1 MINVFSDESDA
12 KFRSLCDRCVYT
24 GAAKEGDSG
33 RGWKVKSYTTQ
44 GFPKQKILYCEYNGV
59 FRLKPQTNDYRSC
72 GTTKKNSK
80 YLTSNSLKCS
90 NDGVQLLDF
99 TQSRRQKWSIKQA
112 SAPSETSLATYN
124 IIEDKGKNCN
134 RVYLSAPESTSA
146 SDDYETPS
154 EPVELELS
162 RNSKWQWNIRGQDM
176 ANGEI
181 DCLKV
186 DLSSKNQFT
195 YINVNQE
202 CNEFLYDSDIGD
214 WELIPASS

>member
-1 MINVFSDESDA
+1 M
-12 KFRSLCDRCVYT
+12 
-24 GAAKEGDSG
+24 AAKEGDSG

-44 GFPKQKILYCEYNGV
+44 GTPKQKVLYCEYDGV
-59 FRLKPQTNDYRSC
+59 FRLKPQTSDYHSC

-90 NDGVQLLDF
+90 NDRVQLLDF

-112 SAPSETSLATYN
+112 SPRTENSPAYYN
-124 IIEDKGKNCN
+124 IIEDKGKSCD
-134 RVYLSAPESTSA
+134 RVYLSAPESS
-146 SDDYETPS
+146 SSFDDYDAVF

-162 RNSKWQWNIRGQDM
+162 KNRKWQWIIRGQDM

-186 DLSSKNQFT
+186 DLISKNQNT
-195 YINVNQE
+195 YIDVNQE